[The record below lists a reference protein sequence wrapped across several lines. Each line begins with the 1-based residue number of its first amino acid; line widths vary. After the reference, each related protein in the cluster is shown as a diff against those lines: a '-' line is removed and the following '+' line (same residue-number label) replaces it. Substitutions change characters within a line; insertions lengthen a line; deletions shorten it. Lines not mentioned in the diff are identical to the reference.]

1 MIFKLN
7 ESIPNISDRA
17 IDEWNRASYD
27 RRYQMTERIIDNY
40 NKQGLKNILPA
51 IYDNFNY
58 FGIDKNSN
66 PYMKLLDE
74 LEFSP
79 TEQQNDA
86 FKLIS
91 KYQKSGKVDLSHD
104 YLRWPSLYNRP
115 LKDFEYTLNAFEIV
129 MNRDEVSQFFNDITN
144 IESSQFVD
152 PETGDILP
160 AGKPG
165 DTGIDTIYGVI
176 EQWTRDDAG
185 RSNVPEEP
193 TNFKYTLA
201 NALKHFKVPYTQY
214 AKVCKNWV
222 IQYFNMAVQS
232 YNSKVNDVQYYAD
245 KVENILS
252 LNKVK
257 LTNSDKDKLLKEKN
271 FATPKEVP
279 NNLKKEG
286 TIIYLREREHNP
298 QGPNLDME
306 DVGYV
311 VYHSGEWIPFD
322 EYAVEVKQDRKTELL
337 NMKTISVLND
347 KVQITVGILRA
358 IDKITEEEEYQSD
371 ITNYL

>member
-7 ESIPNISDRA
+7 ESIPNISDKA

-27 RRYQMTERIIDNY
+27 RRYQMTQQIIDKY
-40 NKQGLKNILPA
+40 NKPGLENILPA

-176 EQWTRDDAG
+176 EQWTRDDEG

-232 YNSKVNDVQYYAD
+232 YNSKINDAQYYAN

-252 LNKVK
+252 LDKVK
-257 LTNSDKDKLLKEKN
+257 LTKADKDDIRDHKQYGEIKEI
-271 FATPKEVP
+271 P

-286 TIIYLREREHNP
+286 TIIYLREREHGP
-298 QGPNLDME
+298 VPNLE
-306 DVGYV
+306 VNNIGYV

-347 KVQITVGILRA
+347 KVQITAGILRA

>member
-7 ESIPNISDRA
+7 ESIPNISDKA
-17 IDEWNRASYD
+17 IEEWQRASYD
-27 RRYQMTERIIDNY
+27 RRYQMTEQIIDKY

-176 EQWTRDDAG
+176 EQWTRDDEG

-286 TIIYLREREHNP
+286 TIIYLREREHSP
-298 QGPNLDME
+298 QGPNLDVE

-311 VYHSGEWIPFD
+311 VYHSGDWIPFD

-337 NMKTISVLND
+337 NMRTISVLND
-347 KVQITVGILRA
+347 KVQITAGILRA

>member
-7 ESIPNISDRA
+7 EAIPNISDRA
-17 IDEWNRASYD
+17 IDEWNKASYD
-27 RRYQMTERIIDNY
+27 RRYQMTQQIIDKY
-40 NKQGLKNILPA
+40 NKPGLENILPA

-74 LEFSP
+74 LEFAP
-79 TEQQNDA
+79 TKQQNDN

-115 LKDFEYTLNAFEIV
+115 IKDFEYTLNAFEIV

-176 EQWTRDDAG
+176 EQWTRDDEG
-185 RSNVPEEP
+185 RSNVPEES

-252 LNKVK
+252 LDKVR
-257 LTNSDKDKLLKEKN
+257 LTKADKDDIREHKQYGEIKEI
-271 FATPKEVP
+271 P
-279 NNLKKEG
+279 NDLKKEG
-286 TIIYLREREHNP
+286 TIIYLREREH
-298 QGPNLDME
+298 GPVPDLEAENI
-306 DVGYV
+306 GYV
-311 VYHSGEWIPFD
+311 VYHSGDWIPFD
-322 EYAVEVKQDRKTELL
+322 EYVVEVKQDKKTELL
-337 NMKTISVLND
+337 NMKTVSVLND
-347 KVQITVGILRA
+347 KVQITAGILRA

>member
-7 ESIPNISDRA
+7 ESIPNISDKA

-27 RRYQMTERIIDNY
+27 KRYQMTEQIIDKY